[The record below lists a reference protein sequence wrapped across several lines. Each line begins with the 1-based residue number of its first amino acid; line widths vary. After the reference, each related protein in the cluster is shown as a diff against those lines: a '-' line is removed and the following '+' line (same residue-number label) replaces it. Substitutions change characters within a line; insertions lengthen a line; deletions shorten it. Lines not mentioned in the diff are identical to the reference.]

1 MQMTSAEPVVA
12 TVATAGKRTGGAHC
26 TARSLK
32 AEARSRA
39 HMSAS
44 CSPVSVTRR
53 GEREHW
59 PYIWLP
65 LLWHCA
71 RLSRGV
77 PRSKLSNLV
86 TC

>member
-32 AEARSRA
+32 AGARSRA

-53 GEREHW
+53 GER
-59 PYIWLP
+59 
-65 LLWHCA
+65 
-71 RLSRGV
+71 G
-77 PRSKLSNLV
+77 
-86 TC
+86 